1 MMDLFS
7 KTAFDCSELIT
18 KAYSTSF
25 SLGIRTLNKKYH
37 QSIYAIYGFVRY
49 ADEIVDTFHEHD
61 KKDLL
66 ARFKKDTY
74 QALEEKISL
83 NPILHSFQLVVNKY
97 QIDTDLIEAFLFSM
111 EMDLDKKTY
120 QDKDYQT
127 YIYGSA
133 EVVGLMCLKVFCEG
147 DEAEYQKLLTPAK
160 HLGSAFQKVNFL
172 RDMKSDFDERGRVY
186 FPEIDFNNF
195 TKEDKKNIEE
205 DILSDFKASLIGI
218 KSLPKDAR
226 AGVYLAYIYYTAL
239 FKKITALSHTRIKTE
254 RIRVPDFRK
263 LLLLFRCYFLHKLN
277 LIV

>member
-1 MMDLFS
+1 MDLFS
-7 KTAFDCSELIT
+7 RTAYDCSELIT

-37 QSIYAIYGFVRY
+37 ESIYAIYGFVRY
-49 ADEIVDTFHEHD
+49 ADEIVDTFHDHD
-61 KKDLL
+61 KRDLL

-74 QALEEKISL
+74 QALEEKISF
-83 NPILHSFQLVVNKY
+83 NPVLHSFQLVVNKY
-97 QIDTDLIEAFLFSM
+97 TIDTALIDAFLFSM

-120 QDKDYQT
+120 QDKDYET

-147 DEAEYQKLLTPAK
+147 DEVQYRKLLAPAK

-186 FPEIDFNNF
+186 FPEVDFNNF
-195 TKEDKKNIEE
+195 TDQDKKAIEE
-205 DILSDFKASLIGI
+205 DIRTDFQASLIGI
-218 KSLPKDAR
+218 KSLPRDAR

-239 FKKITALSHTRIKTE
+239 FKKITGLSHSRIKTE
-254 RIRVPDFRK
+254 RIRVPDLNK
-263 LLLLFRCYFLHKLN
+263 VLLFVRCYFLHKFN